1 LPSSTFAASSVT
13 FFRLGFSKQTD
24 AMRDAN
30 DAWFAIR
37 NAYIRYPPTLEEA
50 AREACGDHPKPLMFP
65 SVVRRRSKP
74 VPFGEIA
81 YPEAHRQ
88 SPQRFSGSRVEMR
101 TAARR

>member
-1 LPSSTFAASSVT
+1 VLQIRASPEDSSDGGGSKKLRSV
-13 FFRLGFSKQTD
+13 RLESGRETSH
-24 AMRDAN
+24 AN
-30 DAWFAIR
+30 G
-37 NAYIRYPPTLEEA
+37 
-50 AREACGDHPKPLMFP
+50 ARRAKPFMFP
-65 SVVRRRSKP
+65 SLVRRRSKP